1 MGTMKYKVGDKVRIK
16 SIDWYNKNKDAEDVV
31 HCGNKVFDNYMSVFC
46 GSVVTIGGV
55 YPHNGYSIR
64 EDMHCRAWTDE
75 MIEGRIEETKP
86 KFKVGDIII
95 SDVFSTKDNKG
106 WKVID
111 VERTGY
117 RLISVTNHDFMYD
130 MDFKN
135 EQYYRLVEEET
146 KPIDFTIKATDTK
159 GKVEVVIPEGYEYMF
174 ENGKLYFITK
184 KGYPKTYGE
193 CCRVLGVS
201 EFEYNHT
208 ATNVWYKHKLMA
220 TLDNLMLC
228 RDAYW
233 KLYGEE
239 MGLGEPWKPS
249 KDKMVYSFYRH
260 SNEIETNIFSGESV
274 NFEFPT
280 AEMRDAFM
288 TNFDKDIEICK
299 ELL

>member
-1 MGTMKYKVGDKVRIK
+1 
-16 SIDWYNKNKDAEDVV
+16 
-31 HCGNKVFDNYMSVFC
+31 
-46 GSVVTIGGV
+46 
-55 YPHNGYSIR
+55 
-64 EDMHCRAWTDE
+64 
-75 MIEGRIEETKP
+75 
-86 KFKVGDIII
+86 
-95 SDVFSTKDNKG
+95 
-106 WKVID
+106 
-111 VERTGY
+111 
-117 RLISVTNHDFMYD
+117 L
-130 MDFKN
+130 
-135 EQYYRLVEEET
+135 
-146 KPIDFTIKATDTK
+146 
-159 GKVEVVIPEGYEYMF
+159 
-174 ENGKLYFITK
+174 
-184 KGYPKTYGE
+184 
-193 CCRVLGVS
+193 
-201 EFEYNHT
+201 
-208 ATNVWYKHKLMA
+208 WYKHKLMA